1 MALIPPLEAD
11 RARLT
16 PYIGR
21 EEELGLLRQVFARA
35 MRETSTQLVTIVGDA
50 GMGKSRLV
58 TEFLRGVDERPEPVL
73 WLRGRSLPYGQGIAF
88 WPLRE
93 MVRTQAGILD
103 TDTREEA
110 AAKVA
115 DQVRTLIRD
124 PSERDWYA
132 GRLAILAGAGSSAG
146 LDEEVER
153 GEWFAAWQR
162 FFQAVA
168 STLPLILVFEDLQ
181 WAAPALL
188 DFVEQL
194 VDWSTGVP
202 LLVLCTARPEL
213 YDRSQ
218 GWGGGKRASTTIGLA
233 PLSAQETVQLLSALL
248 SQAVLPAETQQVLIE
263 RSGGNPLYAEEFV
276 RMLVDRGILVRHE
289 HAWRIA
295 SNEEIPVPG
304 TAQALIAAR
313 LGTLPREQRRLV
325 LDASVFGKVFW
336 AGALAEIEGVDVATV
351 KASLHELVR
360 REVARPSRASFVRG
374 DVQYS
379 IWHPLLR
386 DVAYAQIPPE
396 ERPAKHL
403 AVARWFEHAAPE
415 RMGEQAEILA
425 HHYAEGL
432 SAIDALPPEEAAQ
445 VRDRAAR
452 AFVMAGDR
460 VLQLDVAAADAWYG
474 KALAL
479 RPQGHPERAAVLVK
493 AARTASLR
501 GDFPD
506 AVDHLQQGADE
517 FRDRGEN
524 RPAGEALLDLSYLL
538 WNQGWSAKSRE
549 LLAEAVDLLEREPP
563 GRELAACYAQL
574 ASDRFVAG
582 QAEEALEW
590 CAKSLALVEELGL
603 DDLRVRALEIRGMTR
618 CDLGDWEGIDDLRE
632 SVDRAL
638 ELGLGQETARAY
650 LNYATFLTPVEGP
663 ERALELFGEGVEFAE
678 RRGLTFWRMWIR
690 AWELGVLFEIGEW
703 DRLLSDA
710 KEVLDWDPEKGRS
723 TFGVGALLCEAEVL
737 AYRDR
742 GPEALELVDRFLPR
756 ARDMG
761 DPQVLAPALAIAAVV
776 YGALGD
782 RVAAARAVDELAAS
796 GPQRTTWV
804 RSLFLQIEVRAL
816 TEAGRIGDAKA
827 RMVHADRTTP
837 RGRLTVLTSEAV
849 LAEAAGDLESAEAR
863 YREAANGWLPYG
875 FPLERG
881 RALLGMGRCL
891 ARLDRGREA
900 AKALREAKDVF
911 ERLRAKSLLAET
923 DALVEEASRHPA

>member
-1 MALIPPLEAD
+1 MTLRPSLEED
-11 RARLT
+11 VRRT
-16 PYIGR
+16 PFIGR
-21 EEELGLLRQVFARA
+21 EEEGELLEQIFARA
-35 MRETSTQLVTIVGDA
+35 VRETSTQLVTIVGEA
-50 GMGKSRLV
+50 GVGKTRLV
-58 TEFLRGVDERPEPVL
+58 TEFLRAVDARPEQVL

-93 MVRTQAGILD
+93 MVRTQAGIAD
-103 TDTREEA
+103 TDSREEA

-115 DQVRTLIRD
+115 DQVRSIIRD
-124 PSERDWYA
+124 PSERDWFA
-132 GRLAILAGAGSSAG
+132 GRLAILAGAGPSG
-146 LDEEVER
+146 LEEEVER

-168 STLPLILVFEDLQ
+168 STIPLILVFEDLQ

-188 DFVEQL
+188 EFVEQL

-218 GWGGGKRASTTIGLA
+218 GWGGGKRASTTIGLS
-233 PLSAQETVQLLSALL
+233 PLSAPETVELLSALL

-276 RMLVDRGILVRHE
+276 RMLVDREILVRQE

-295 SNEEIPVPG
+295 SDAEIPVPG

-336 AGALAEIEGVDVATV
+336 AGALAEIEGLDVGTV
-351 KASLHELVR
+351 KDELHELVR
-360 REVARPSRASFVRG
+360 KEVARPSRASFVQG

-386 DVAYAQIPPE
+386 DVAYAQIPPA
-396 ERPAKHL
+396 ERASKHL
-403 AVARWFEHAAPE
+403 AVARWFERAAPE

-432 SAIDALPPEEAAQ
+432 AAVDTLPPEEAAE
-445 VRDRAAR
+445 VRDRAAA

-460 VLQLDVAAADAWYG
+460 VMQLDVAAADGWYA

-493 AARTASLR
+493 SARTASLR

-506 AVDHLQQGADE
+506 AVEHLQEGADE
-517 FRDRGEN
+517 FRARGEH

-549 LLAEAVDLLEREPP
+549 LLAEATDLLEREPP
-563 GRELAACYAQL
+563 GPELAACYAQL

-582 QAEEALEW
+582 EAEDALEW
-590 CAKSLALVEELGL
+590 CGKAMVLVEQLGL
-603 DDLRVRALEIRGMTR
+603 DELRVRVLEVRGMTR
-618 CDLGDWEGIDDLRE
+618 CDLGDWQGLADLRE

-663 ERALELFGEGVEFAE
+663 ERALQFFGEGVDFAE
-678 RRGLTFWRMWIR
+678 RRGLTFWRMWIK

-703 DRLLSDA
+703 DRLLADA
-710 KEVLDWDPEKGRS
+710 DEVLDWDPEKGRS
-723 TFGVGALLCEAEVL
+723 TFGVGAMLCAAEVM

-742 GPEALELVDRFLPR
+742 ADEALGLVERFLPR
-756 ARDMG
+756 AREMG

-776 YGALGD
+776 HGALGQRD
-782 RVAAARAVDELAAS
+782 AAAEAVDELAAS
-796 GPQRTTWV
+796 GPQRTSWV

-816 TEAGRIGDAKA
+816 ADVGRLEDAEGRLA
-827 RMVHADRTTP
+827 HADRSTP

-849 LAEAAGDLESAEAR
+849 LAETAGRMEEAAARYAEA
-863 YREAANGWLPYG
+863 AAGWLPYG

-881 RALLGMGRCL
+881 RALLGQARCL
-891 ARLDRGREA
+891 ARLERPREV
-900 AKALREAKDVF
+900 AKALREAREVF
-911 ERLRAKSLLAET
+911 ERLRAKPLLA
-923 DALVEEASRHPA
+923 DVDSVSAEASRRPA